1 MRTQP
6 RGQALIEGLSVLAL
20 LSLFMVAVVFVL
32 GQGLAGQTAPTQAWQ
47 MVQRCAVVSQ
57 ACPQDAGGQEAAEEA
72 GSLKSQGL
80 RQSKV
85 MVQFDQPVVQVS
97 AKSLTGQI
105 FGSLTQA
112 SQNAAAGVFA
122 LPESRRFSRIT
133 ATAEPSDA
141 QRYRLQFGLHDESIL
156 KTESRVALIA
166 EDWSSSSQALT
177 LSRIQ
182 QGQNPSNV
190 VSSVNDAGYWP
201 ALRVLMPAFEA
212 VSLESGSRSLRNE
225 FHQVSRLTPFP
236 GTLSS
241 GSQVGLRTSLGEP

>member
-1 MRTQP
+1 MRIQP
-6 RGQALIEGLSVLAL
+6 SGQALIEGLSVIAL

-32 GQGLAGQTAPTQAWQ
+32 GQGLAGQQAATQAWHL
-47 MVQRCAVVSQ
+47 VQRCAVVSQ
-57 ACPQDAGGQEAAEEA
+57 ACPQGRDGEEA
-72 GSLKSQGL
+72 RPDSDSFKTQGL

-97 AKSLTGQI
+97 AKSFAGQI
-105 FGSLTQA
+105 FGSLAQA

-133 ATAEPSDA
+133 ATAEPLDA
-141 QRYRLQFGLHDESIL
+141 QRYRLQFGLDNEGLL
-156 KTESRVALIA
+156 KTEARVALIA
-166 EDWSSSSQALT
+166 EDWSTSSQALT

-236 GTLSS
+236 GTLGS